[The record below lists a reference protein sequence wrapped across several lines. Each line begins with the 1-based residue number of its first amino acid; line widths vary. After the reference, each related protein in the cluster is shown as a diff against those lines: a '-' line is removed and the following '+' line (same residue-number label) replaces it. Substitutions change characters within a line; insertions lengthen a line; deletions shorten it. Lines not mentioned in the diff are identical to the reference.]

1 LPYLLGPLRV
11 PVLGAG
17 SLHGNRSA
25 FFYPRTP
32 VRSGCFAVGK
42 MDRHRSKSS
51 KHRAPRPAKSRLID
65 INSLSEPRPDKKFSK
80 SGLAFPQREPRSSRG
95 DPLHPFVALV
105 KTFNEFLFELDA
117 DGKFLS
123 IWTSN
128 EALLRERRSEF
139 LGRRALEVL
148 GEEIFHP
155 FSKLFRRVI
164 KQGACEDIEFPVDF
178 PAGRRWFQAR
188 VSAVGRGAKKPDSVC
203 LLARDITQRR
213 LAEEALRQQEALL
226 MHAEQVTGTGCSEYD
241 LGAGQRI
248 WSRQL
253 FRIFG
258 FDPKDGVPS
267 LETMFAMI
275 HPDDRERIRGIL
287 QSAIDRCSSFES
299 EGRYNLPDGRQRNIS
314 VRGITLSDES
324 GKTARLLSV
333 VQDVTEIR
341 LAEAQDRQR
350 ESLLA
355 QAEQLASL
363 GSWEFDVAQQ
373 SFAWSAQMYRML
385 GLSPENQPVPLSR
398 ACAMFHPEDRA
409 RVTQEVADLVQYTR
423 PLENEV
429 RFVLPDGQVRIFHSR
444 AIPIT
449 NDSGDVVRIAGM
461 SQDITEQK
469 LSQDRLRKSE
479 SLLAQAEEIAQLGSW
494 EMDTVHSTF
503 TCSAEFF
510 RMLGLEPQAGPI
522 PAEDMWSMVRLE
534 DLGGAQHAL
543 QTAIS
548 TNTPLEHFSRVTMPD
563 GRMRVLH
570 TRAIPLADASGQ
582 VTRFVGCNHDITEQ
596 KRVEDDLRRLS
607 RQLLTLRSEE
617 QRRLAR
623 ELHETAS
630 QTLTALKMTLKQID
644 DLLPPQDLR
653 ARELIK
659 SSRTL
664 ASDAMREVRTISSIL
679 HPPLMDEAGL
689 TAGLRS
695 YVRLF
700 SERSGVAVNFTFP
713 EDFQRLPKEVEL
725 TLFCVAQESLANVHR
740 HSKARTVD
748 ISVERTPS
756 HVSLTVR
763 DDGVGMPAA
772 LHSDRRNSLLGIG
785 IAGMRERVGQLQG
798 DFRIHTSPG
807 NGTTILVILPVVGG
821 EQPE

>member
-1 LPYLLGPLRV
+1 VSNMDRHHSKTSKRRSHATPEAASRNSD
-11 PVLGAG
+11 
-17 SLHGNRSA
+17 SLHE
-25 FFYPRTP
+25 PRTP
-32 VRSGCFAVGK
+32 
-42 MDRHRSKSS
+42 DLDTKS
-51 KHRAPRPAKSRLID
+51 
-65 INSLSEPRPDKKFSK
+65 NF
-80 SGLAFPQREPRSSRG
+80 AFPQREPRSARG

-128 EALLRERRSEF
+128 EALLRERRAEF

-148 GEEIFHP
+148 GEEIFRP

-164 KQGACEDIEFPVDF
+164 NQGACEDIEFPVDF

-188 VSAVGRGAKKPDSVC
+188 VSAVGRGARKSHSVC

-226 MHAEQVTGTGCSEYD
+226 MHAEQVTGTGCWEYD
-241 LGAGQRI
+241 VQTRQRV
-248 WSRQL
+248 WSNQV
-253 FRIFG
+253 FRIYG
-258 FDPKDGVPS
+258 FDPKNGVPS
-267 LETMFAMI
+267 EETMFGMI
-275 HPDDRERIRGIL
+275 HPDDRERVRGIL
-287 QSAIDRCSSFES
+287 YSAVERCSPFES
-299 EGRYNLPDGRQRNIS
+299 EGRYNLPDGRQRIIFI
-314 VRGITLSDES
+314 RGIALPDET
-324 GKTARLLSV
+324 GKTARLLAV

-341 LAEAQDRQR
+341 RAEAQDRQR

-373 SFAWSAQMYRML
+373 SFTWSAQMYRML
-385 GLSPENQPVPLSR
+385 GLPPENQPLPLAN
-398 ACAMFHPEDRA
+398 ACALFHPDDRA
-409 RVTQEVADLVQYTR
+409 RVTQEVADLIQYKR
-423 PLENEV
+423 SLENEV

-444 AIPIT
+444 ALPIT

-469 LSQDRLRKSE
+469 LSQNRMHKSE
-479 SLLAQAEEIAQLGSW
+479 SLLAQAEEIAKLGSW
-494 EMDTVHSTF
+494 EMDTIHSTV

-510 RMLGLEPQAGPI
+510 RMLGLPPFVGPI
-522 PAEDMWSMVRLE
+522 PVDDVWSMVRLE
-534 DLGGAQHAL
+534 DIEAAKQAL
-543 QTAIS
+543 QNAVAS
-548 TNTPLEHFSRVTMPD
+548 NTPLEHFSRYVLPD
-563 GRMRVLH
+563 GRIRVLH

-582 VTRFVGCNHDITEQ
+582 VTRFVGFNHDITEQ

-630 QTLTALKMTLKQID
+630 QTLTALKMTLKQIE
-644 DLLPPQDLR
+644 DLLPSQDLR
-653 ARELIK
+653 ARELTK
-659 SSRTL
+659 SCRTL

-689 TAGLRS
+689 TVGLGS

-700 SERSGVAVNFTFP
+700 SERSGVAVNFAIS
-713 EDFQRLPKEVEL
+713 ENFQRLPKEVEL
-725 TLFCVAQESLANVHR
+725 TLFCVAQETLANVHR
-740 HSKARTVD
+740 HSKAH
-748 ISVERTPS
+748 SVEICLERSST
-756 HVSLTVR
+756 HVRLTVH
-763 DDGVGMPAA
+763 DDGIGMPAP
-772 LHSDRRNSLLGIG
+772 LESDRRNSLLGIG
-785 IAGMRERVGQLQG
+785 IAGMRERVNQLQG
-798 DFRIHTSPG
+798 EFRIHSSPG
-807 NGTTILVILPVVGG
+807 NGTTIHVILPLVVE
-821 EQPE
+821 EQTE